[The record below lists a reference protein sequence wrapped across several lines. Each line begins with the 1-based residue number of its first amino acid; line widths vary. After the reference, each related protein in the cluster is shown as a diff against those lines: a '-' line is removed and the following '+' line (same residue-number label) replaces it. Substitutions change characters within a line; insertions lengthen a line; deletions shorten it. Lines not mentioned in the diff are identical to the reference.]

1 VKVGRPHGLDGSF
14 YVDGPIEKGATV
26 LIGDQEFTV
35 EDRKGTDAKPII
47 RLSGIDDRDAAE
59 ALRGRTLT
67 PGNGQQA
74 TGNEKDEWPIEDLV
88 GCEIE
93 GVGKVTGVLEGMSC
107 DVLEVGDELIPLV
120 TDAVTRVDI
129 ENKVIEVNREF
140 LGL

>member
-14 YVDGPIEKGATV
+14 YVNGPIDEGAEILIAGRTHTV
-26 LIGDQEFTV
+26 LQRKGTEPKPFIRVSGV
-35 EDRKGTDAKPII
+35 EDREG
-47 RLSGIDDRDAAE
+47 AE
-59 ALRGRTLT
+59 ALRGQTITLAD
-67 PGNGQQA
+67 PEPLA
-74 TGNEKDEWPIEDLV
+74 EDEWLIEDLV
-88 GCEIE
+88 GCRIE
-93 GVGKVTGVLEGMSC
+93 SVGEVTGVLEGMSC

>member
-14 YVDGPIEKGATV
+14 YVDGPVDEGATL
-26 LIGDQEFTV
+26 LIGNKEFTV
-35 EDRKGTDAKPII
+35 AERKGTDAKPII
-47 RLSGIDDRDAAE
+47 RLDGVEDRDAAE
-59 ALRGRTLT
+59 ALRGETFDPPEADPL
-67 PGNGQQA
+67 G
-74 TGNEKDEWPIEDLV
+74 EDEWLIEDLV

-120 TDAVTRVDI
+120 TDAVARVDV
-129 ENKVIEVNREF
+129 ENKLIEVNREF